1 MQSGSQEVNKTE
13 HIKLSDVSV
22 GKPDSVTLAAN
33 SAQVA
38 SSQSRY
44 NLLTYSTLKCKRIN
58 DLDLNGFMFYSCEFS
73 VPSLGKEEDVSQT
86 PVPKETTTASTP
98 SPSPAASEYVHNA
111 CSQSVPT
118 EAALT
123 NLASD
128 LVRPDSSCMLF

>member
-13 HIKLSDVSV
+13 HIKPSDVSV
-22 GKPDSVTLAAN
+22 GKPDPVTLAAN

-38 SSQSRY
+38 SSESRY
-44 NLLTYSTLKCKRIN
+44 NLLTYSTLKGKRIN
-58 DLDLNGFMFYSCEFS
+58 DLDLNGFMFYSCGFS
-73 VPSLGKEEDVSQT
+73 VPSLGKEEDVTET
-86 PVPKETTTASTP
+86 PVPKETATSSTP
-98 SPSPAASEYVHNA
+98 SPSPAASEHVHTA

-128 LVRPDSSCMLF
+128 LVRPDSS